1 MLFSRR
7 FSTFSTLIKQ
17 ARRAPIVTPLRRA
30 LYIVPRLHF
39 SSTKPAEKMEFK
51 AETKRLLDIVAKSLY
66 TDSEVFLR

>member
-17 ARRAPIVTPLRRA
+17 TRRVPIVAPLRRA
-30 LYIVPRLHF
+30 FYAVPRLYF